1 MSEHQATIDI
11 LADILQA
18 QRLTHDA
25 VTRLA
30 EAIAGAGRNSPAG
43 QAAAIAK
50 TVIADAA
57 TPSVDELFPKGKPQP
72 GSEAAIDTPPEPA
85 AATGVTYADISK
97 AVTELVK
104 TDKPKVMAAFVK
116 CGVKRGPELK
126 PEQYA
131 QFMELL
137 A

>member
-1 MSEHQATIDI
+1 MSEHQATIEI

-18 QRLTHDA
+18 QRLTHEA
-25 VTRLA
+25 VVQLA
-30 EAIAGAGRNSPAG
+30 EAIAGAGRNSPAA

-85 AATGVTYADISK
+85 PGVTYADISK

-104 TDKPKVMAAFVK
+104 TDKPRVMAAFLK